1 MSFKQFL
8 LELPDD
14 VTPEQAQHKYDD
26 YRAEFW
32 GSEVPPITPSGH
44 VQSGRL
50 SAPRMCNIQNLCCWS
65 LCLHDKS
72 PYASVTRTANI
83 AASWS
88 LPV

>member
-32 GSEVPPITPSGH
+32 GSEVPHRDCPC
-44 VQSGRL
+44 
-50 SAPRMCNIQNLCCWS
+50 SACATAHQV
-65 LCLHDKS
+65 LHQ
-72 PYASVTRTANI
+72 
-83 AASWS
+83 
-88 LPV
+88 